1 MCLAVPLQVVEP
13 PAEGG
18 TGTVLMGGR
27 PCEVSFALLE
37 DVQPGDYVLVHAGM
51 VLQKVSPEEAEES
64 LRFLGEF
71 FEAVERQ
78 DAEAASDE
86 A

>member
-1 MCLAVPLQVVEP
+1 MCLAIPLQVVET
-13 PAEGG
+13 PADGG
-18 TGTVLMGGR
+18 TGKVLMGGR

-51 VLQKVSPEEAEES
+51 ALQKISTEEAEES

-71 FEAVERQ
+71 FEAAERQ
-78 DAEAASDE
+78 DAEAQSDE